1 MPIIRLSDIYLG
13 GLGHILYFSLLHHHR
28 HANALVDVHTIYFTF
43 RTRRSNPPTKELS
56 GSVVEVELEYEL
68 TRATPMSQVK

>member
-1 MPIIRLSDIYLG
+1 MSIVRLSDIYFD
-13 GLGHILYFSLLHHHR
+13 GLSHIPYSNLLHHHR
-28 HANALVDVHTIYFTF
+28 HANALVDVRIYCMLC
-43 RTRRSNPPTKELS
+43 TRRSNPPTKELS